1 MNIEATIIVMVYK
14 NLDQVRQT
22 LDSIK
27 KQTYSNYEV
36 IVSDDGSPNYTQEDF
51 DKITE
56 QYKNEFT
63 YFKLI
68 NNGINRGT
76 VKHFNSLIKQAKG
89 TIICPLSS
97 GDQFYNENSLQE
109 IMNAFDQEDKL
120 IYTSKRMI
128 KKENSIEY
136 YPSLYQVSLLD
147 QSNHFFEYIMKYG
160 NFVSGASTYYKKEI
174 FDKYGLFDE
183 KYKLLE
189 DYPFYVNL
197 AFNNEKIGYIDYPTI
212 QYELG
217 GISTASNRN
226 PLLDQDYVTLFKDVL
241 SQKDIH
247 LSHMTKR
254 ALNYRIDKITKKYNS
269 FLVQLLYIDV
279 VIMLC
284 LNKAG
289 IIKGE
294 MGKIMSKLK
303 KQFISNI
310 PYYVLFFILLFI
322 HIQLNVSTG
331 DDVNFAIRAKS
342 MTFTDFNIY
351 KYYNWSSRQLIESVL
366 YFISVHSHVWMLL
379 NSLVITIIAKL
390 IEAIFCNHTIK
401 MKILCC
407 IGTLIYPLIDM
418 SSAGWMATTI
428 NYYWPLGALLINL
441 YYLKK
446 ANNLIK
452 LKWYEYIISSIALL
466 FAANQEQGF
475 AILLGT
481 YFFYIINKIL
491 IYCRNISSNIRNT
504 LYK

>member
-14 NLDQVRQT
+14 NIDQVRQT

-128 KKENSIEY
+128 KKENNIEY
-136 YPSLYQVSLLD
+136 YPSLYQVYLLD

-160 NFVSGASTYYKKEI
+160 NFVSGASTYYKKDI
-174 FDKYGLFDE
+174 FDKYGFFDE
-183 KYKLLE
+183 KYRLLE
-189 DYPFYVNL
+189 DYPFYAKL
-197 AFNNEKIGYIDYPTI
+197 ALNNEKIGYLDYPTI

-247 LSHMTKR
+247 LSYTAKR
-254 ALNYRIDKITKKYNS
+254 ALKYRIDKITKKYNS
-269 FLVQLLYIDV
+269 FVIQLLYIDV
-279 VIMLC
+279 VIMLG
-284 LNKAG
+284 LNKIG
-289 IIKGE
+289 IIKG
-294 MGKIMSKLK
+294 
-303 KQFISNI
+303 
-310 PYYVLFFILLFI
+310 
-322 HIQLNVSTG
+322 
-331 DDVNFAIRAKS
+331 
-342 MTFTDFNIY
+342 
-351 KYYNWSSRQLIESVL
+351 
-366 YFISVHSHVWMLL
+366 
-379 NSLVITIIAKL
+379 
-390 IEAIFCNHTIK
+390 
-401 MKILCC
+401 
-407 IGTLIYPLIDM
+407 
-418 SSAGWMATTI
+418 
-428 NYYWPLGALLINL
+428 
-441 YYLKK
+441 
-446 ANNLIK
+446 
-452 LKWYEYIISSIALL
+452 
-466 FAANQEQGF
+466 
-475 AILLGT
+475 
-481 YFFYIINKIL
+481 
-491 IYCRNISSNIRNT
+491 
-504 LYK
+504 

>member
-14 NLDQVRQT
+14 NLNQVIQT

-76 VKHFNSLIKQAKG
+76 VKHFNSLIRQAKG

-247 LSHMTKR
+247 LSHMIKR

-289 IIKGE
+289 IIKE
-294 MGKIMSKLK
+294 
-303 KQFISNI
+303 
-310 PYYVLFFILLFI
+310 
-322 HIQLNVSTG
+322 
-331 DDVNFAIRAKS
+331 
-342 MTFTDFNIY
+342 
-351 KYYNWSSRQLIESVL
+351 
-366 YFISVHSHVWMLL
+366 
-379 NSLVITIIAKL
+379 
-390 IEAIFCNHTIK
+390 
-401 MKILCC
+401 
-407 IGTLIYPLIDM
+407 
-418 SSAGWMATTI
+418 
-428 NYYWPLGALLINL
+428 
-441 YYLKK
+441 
-446 ANNLIK
+446 
-452 LKWYEYIISSIALL
+452 
-466 FAANQEQGF
+466 
-475 AILLGT
+475 
-481 YFFYIINKIL
+481 
-491 IYCRNISSNIRNT
+491 
-504 LYK
+504 

>member
-14 NLDQVRQT
+14 NLNQVIQT

-36 IVSDDGSPNYTQEDF
+36 IVSDDGSPNYTQEEF

-109 IMNAFDQEDKL
+109 IMNVFDQEDKL

-160 NFVSGASTYYKKEI
+160 NFVSGASTYYKKDI
-174 FDKYGLFDE
+174 FDKYGFFDE
-183 KYKLLE
+183 KYRLLE
-189 DYPFYVNL
+189 DYPFYAKL
-197 AFNNEKIGYIDYPTI
+197 ALNNEKIGYLDYPTI

-247 LSHMTKR
+247 LSYTAKR
-254 ALNYRIDKITKKYNS
+254 ALKYRIDKITKKYNS
-269 FLVQLLYIDV
+269 FVIQLLYIDV
-279 VIMLC
+279 VIMLG
-284 LNKAG
+284 LNKIG
-289 IIKGE
+289 IIKG
-294 MGKIMSKLK
+294 
-303 KQFISNI
+303 
-310 PYYVLFFILLFI
+310 
-322 HIQLNVSTG
+322 
-331 DDVNFAIRAKS
+331 
-342 MTFTDFNIY
+342 
-351 KYYNWSSRQLIESVL
+351 
-366 YFISVHSHVWMLL
+366 
-379 NSLVITIIAKL
+379 
-390 IEAIFCNHTIK
+390 
-401 MKILCC
+401 
-407 IGTLIYPLIDM
+407 
-418 SSAGWMATTI
+418 
-428 NYYWPLGALLINL
+428 
-441 YYLKK
+441 
-446 ANNLIK
+446 
-452 LKWYEYIISSIALL
+452 
-466 FAANQEQGF
+466 
-475 AILLGT
+475 
-481 YFFYIINKIL
+481 
-491 IYCRNISSNIRNT
+491 
-504 LYK
+504 

>member
-14 NLDQVRQT
+14 NLNQVIQT

-109 IMNAFDQEDKL
+109 IMNVFDQEDKL

-160 NFVSGASTYYKKEI
+160 NFVSGASTYYKKDI
-174 FDKYGLFDE
+174 FDKYGFFDE
-183 KYKLLE
+183 KYRLLE
-189 DYPFYVNL
+189 DYPFYAKL
-197 AFNNEKIGYIDYPTI
+197 ALNNEKIGYLDYPTI

-247 LSHMTKR
+247 LSYTAKR
-254 ALNYRIDKITKKYNS
+254 ALKYRIDKITKKYNS
-269 FLVQLLYIDV
+269 FVIQLLYIDV
-279 VIMLC
+279 VIMLG
-284 LNKAG
+284 LNKIG
-289 IIKGE
+289 IIKG
-294 MGKIMSKLK
+294 
-303 KQFISNI
+303 
-310 PYYVLFFILLFI
+310 
-322 HIQLNVSTG
+322 
-331 DDVNFAIRAKS
+331 
-342 MTFTDFNIY
+342 
-351 KYYNWSSRQLIESVL
+351 
-366 YFISVHSHVWMLL
+366 
-379 NSLVITIIAKL
+379 
-390 IEAIFCNHTIK
+390 
-401 MKILCC
+401 
-407 IGTLIYPLIDM
+407 
-418 SSAGWMATTI
+418 
-428 NYYWPLGALLINL
+428 
-441 YYLKK
+441 
-446 ANNLIK
+446 
-452 LKWYEYIISSIALL
+452 
-466 FAANQEQGF
+466 
-475 AILLGT
+475 
-481 YFFYIINKIL
+481 
-491 IYCRNISSNIRNT
+491 
-504 LYK
+504 

>member
-160 NFVSGASTYYKKEI
+160 NFVSGASTYYKKDI
-174 FDKYGLFDE
+174 FDKYGFFDE
-183 KYKLLE
+183 KYRLVE
-189 DYPFYVNL
+189 DYPFYAKL
-197 AFNNEKIGYIDYPTI
+197 ALNNEKIGYLDYPTI

-247 LSHMTKR
+247 LSYTAKR
-254 ALNYRIDKITKKYNS
+254 ALKYRIDKITKKYNS
-269 FLVQLLYIDV
+269 FVIQLLYIDV
-279 VIMLC
+279 VIMLG
-284 LNKAG
+284 LNKIG
-289 IIKGE
+289 IIKG
-294 MGKIMSKLK
+294 
-303 KQFISNI
+303 
-310 PYYVLFFILLFI
+310 
-322 HIQLNVSTG
+322 
-331 DDVNFAIRAKS
+331 
-342 MTFTDFNIY
+342 
-351 KYYNWSSRQLIESVL
+351 
-366 YFISVHSHVWMLL
+366 
-379 NSLVITIIAKL
+379 
-390 IEAIFCNHTIK
+390 
-401 MKILCC
+401 
-407 IGTLIYPLIDM
+407 
-418 SSAGWMATTI
+418 
-428 NYYWPLGALLINL
+428 
-441 YYLKK
+441 
-446 ANNLIK
+446 
-452 LKWYEYIISSIALL
+452 
-466 FAANQEQGF
+466 
-475 AILLGT
+475 
-481 YFFYIINKIL
+481 
-491 IYCRNISSNIRNT
+491 
-504 LYK
+504 

>member
-14 NLDQVRQT
+14 NLNQVIQT

-109 IMNAFDQEDKL
+109 IMTAFDQEDEL

-160 NFVSGASTYYKKEI
+160 NFVSGASTYYKKDI
-174 FDKYGLFDE
+174 FDKYGFFDE
-183 KYKLLE
+183 KYRLLE
-189 DYPFYVNL
+189 DYPFYAKL
-197 AFNNEKIGYIDYPTI
+197 ALNNEKIGYLDYPTI

-247 LSHMTKR
+247 LSYTAKR
-254 ALNYRIDKITKKYNS
+254 ALKYRIDKITKKYNS
-269 FLVQLLYIDV
+269 FVIQLLYIDV
-279 VIMLC
+279 VIMLG
-284 LNKAG
+284 LNKIG
-289 IIKGE
+289 IIKG
-294 MGKIMSKLK
+294 
-303 KQFISNI
+303 
-310 PYYVLFFILLFI
+310 
-322 HIQLNVSTG
+322 
-331 DDVNFAIRAKS
+331 
-342 MTFTDFNIY
+342 
-351 KYYNWSSRQLIESVL
+351 
-366 YFISVHSHVWMLL
+366 
-379 NSLVITIIAKL
+379 
-390 IEAIFCNHTIK
+390 
-401 MKILCC
+401 
-407 IGTLIYPLIDM
+407 
-418 SSAGWMATTI
+418 
-428 NYYWPLGALLINL
+428 
-441 YYLKK
+441 
-446 ANNLIK
+446 
-452 LKWYEYIISSIALL
+452 
-466 FAANQEQGF
+466 
-475 AILLGT
+475 
-481 YFFYIINKIL
+481 
-491 IYCRNISSNIRNT
+491 
-504 LYK
+504 

>member
-14 NLDQVRQT
+14 NLNQVIQT

-109 IMNAFDQEDKL
+109 IMNAFNQENQL

-160 NFVSGASTYYKKEI
+160 NFVSGASTYYKKDI
-174 FDKYGLFDE
+174 FDKYGFFDE
-183 KYKLLE
+183 KYRLLE
-189 DYPFYVNL
+189 DYPFYAKL
-197 AFNNEKIGYIDYPTI
+197 ALNNEKIGYLDYPTI

-247 LSHMTKR
+247 LSYTAKR
-254 ALNYRIDKITKKYNS
+254 ALKYRIDKITKKYNS
-269 FLVQLLYIDV
+269 FVIQLLYIDV
-279 VIMLC
+279 VIMLG
-284 LNKAG
+284 LNKIG
-289 IIKGE
+289 IIKG
-294 MGKIMSKLK
+294 
-303 KQFISNI
+303 
-310 PYYVLFFILLFI
+310 
-322 HIQLNVSTG
+322 
-331 DDVNFAIRAKS
+331 
-342 MTFTDFNIY
+342 
-351 KYYNWSSRQLIESVL
+351 
-366 YFISVHSHVWMLL
+366 
-379 NSLVITIIAKL
+379 
-390 IEAIFCNHTIK
+390 
-401 MKILCC
+401 
-407 IGTLIYPLIDM
+407 
-418 SSAGWMATTI
+418 
-428 NYYWPLGALLINL
+428 
-441 YYLKK
+441 
-446 ANNLIK
+446 
-452 LKWYEYIISSIALL
+452 
-466 FAANQEQGF
+466 
-475 AILLGT
+475 
-481 YFFYIINKIL
+481 
-491 IYCRNISSNIRNT
+491 
-504 LYK
+504 

>member
-14 NLDQVRQT
+14 NLNQVIQT

-76 VKHFNSLIKQAKG
+76 VKHFNSLIRQAKG

-241 SQKDIH
+241 SQKDTH
-247 LSHMTKR
+247 L
-254 ALNYRIDKITKKYNS
+254 
-269 FLVQLLYIDV
+269 
-279 VIMLC
+279 
-284 LNKAG
+284 
-289 IIKGE
+289 
-294 MGKIMSKLK
+294 
-303 KQFISNI
+303 
-310 PYYVLFFILLFI
+310 
-322 HIQLNVSTG
+322 
-331 DDVNFAIRAKS
+331 
-342 MTFTDFNIY
+342 
-351 KYYNWSSRQLIESVL
+351 
-366 YFISVHSHVWMLL
+366 
-379 NSLVITIIAKL
+379 
-390 IEAIFCNHTIK
+390 
-401 MKILCC
+401 
-407 IGTLIYPLIDM
+407 
-418 SSAGWMATTI
+418 
-428 NYYWPLGALLINL
+428 
-441 YYLKK
+441 
-446 ANNLIK
+446 
-452 LKWYEYIISSIALL
+452 
-466 FAANQEQGF
+466 
-475 AILLGT
+475 
-481 YFFYIINKIL
+481 
-491 IYCRNISSNIRNT
+491 
-504 LYK
+504 

>member
-128 KKENSIEY
+128 KKENNIEY

-160 NFVSGASTYYKKEI
+160 NFVSGASTYYKKDI
-174 FDKYGLFDE
+174 FDKYCFFDA
-183 KYKLLE
+183 KYRLLE
-189 DYPFYVNL
+189 DYPFYAKL
-197 AFNNEKIGYIDYPTI
+197 ALNNEKIGYLDYPTI

-247 LSHMTKR
+247 LSYTAKR
-254 ALNYRIDKITKKYNS
+254 ALKYRIDKITKKYNS
-269 FLVQLLYIDV
+269 FVIQLLYIDV
-279 VIMLC
+279 VIMLG
-284 LNKAG
+284 LNKIG
-289 IIKGE
+289 IIKG
-294 MGKIMSKLK
+294 
-303 KQFISNI
+303 
-310 PYYVLFFILLFI
+310 
-322 HIQLNVSTG
+322 
-331 DDVNFAIRAKS
+331 
-342 MTFTDFNIY
+342 
-351 KYYNWSSRQLIESVL
+351 
-366 YFISVHSHVWMLL
+366 
-379 NSLVITIIAKL
+379 
-390 IEAIFCNHTIK
+390 
-401 MKILCC
+401 
-407 IGTLIYPLIDM
+407 
-418 SSAGWMATTI
+418 
-428 NYYWPLGALLINL
+428 
-441 YYLKK
+441 
-446 ANNLIK
+446 
-452 LKWYEYIISSIALL
+452 
-466 FAANQEQGF
+466 
-475 AILLGT
+475 
-481 YFFYIINKIL
+481 
-491 IYCRNISSNIRNT
+491 
-504 LYK
+504 

>member
-14 NLDQVRQT
+14 NLNQVIQT

-76 VKHFNSLIKQAKG
+76 VKHFNSLISQAKG

-189 DYPFYVNL
+189 DYPFYANL

-254 ALNYRIDKITKKYNS
+254 ALNYRIDKITKKYNT

-289 IIKGE
+289 IIKG
-294 MGKIMSKLK
+294 
-303 KQFISNI
+303 
-310 PYYVLFFILLFI
+310 
-322 HIQLNVSTG
+322 
-331 DDVNFAIRAKS
+331 
-342 MTFTDFNIY
+342 
-351 KYYNWSSRQLIESVL
+351 
-366 YFISVHSHVWMLL
+366 
-379 NSLVITIIAKL
+379 
-390 IEAIFCNHTIK
+390 
-401 MKILCC
+401 
-407 IGTLIYPLIDM
+407 
-418 SSAGWMATTI
+418 
-428 NYYWPLGALLINL
+428 
-441 YYLKK
+441 
-446 ANNLIK
+446 
-452 LKWYEYIISSIALL
+452 
-466 FAANQEQGF
+466 
-475 AILLGT
+475 
-481 YFFYIINKIL
+481 
-491 IYCRNISSNIRNT
+491 
-504 LYK
+504 

>member
-14 NLDQVRQT
+14 NLNQVIQT

-109 IMNAFDQEDKL
+109 IMNAFDQEDEL

-160 NFVSGASTYYKKEI
+160 NFVSGASTYYKKDI
-174 FDKYGLFDE
+174 FDKYGFFDE
-183 KYKLLE
+183 KYRLLE
-189 DYPFYVNL
+189 DYPFYAKL
-197 AFNNEKIGYIDYPTI
+197 ALNNEKIGYLDYPTI

-247 LSHMTKR
+247 LSYTAKR
-254 ALNYRIDKITKKYNS
+254 ALKYRIDKITKKYNS
-269 FLVQLLYIDV
+269 FVIQLLYIDV
-279 VIMLC
+279 VIMLG
-284 LNKAG
+284 LNKIG
-289 IIKGE
+289 IIKG
-294 MGKIMSKLK
+294 
-303 KQFISNI
+303 
-310 PYYVLFFILLFI
+310 
-322 HIQLNVSTG
+322 
-331 DDVNFAIRAKS
+331 
-342 MTFTDFNIY
+342 
-351 KYYNWSSRQLIESVL
+351 
-366 YFISVHSHVWMLL
+366 
-379 NSLVITIIAKL
+379 
-390 IEAIFCNHTIK
+390 
-401 MKILCC
+401 
-407 IGTLIYPLIDM
+407 
-418 SSAGWMATTI
+418 
-428 NYYWPLGALLINL
+428 
-441 YYLKK
+441 
-446 ANNLIK
+446 
-452 LKWYEYIISSIALL
+452 
-466 FAANQEQGF
+466 
-475 AILLGT
+475 
-481 YFFYIINKIL
+481 
-491 IYCRNISSNIRNT
+491 
-504 LYK
+504 

>member
-14 NLDQVRQT
+14 NLNQVIQT

-109 IMNAFDQEDKL
+109 IMNVFDQENKL

-160 NFVSGASTYYKKEI
+160 NFVSGASTYYKKDI
-174 FDKYGLFDE
+174 FDKYGFFDE
-183 KYKLLE
+183 KYRLLE
-189 DYPFYVNL
+189 DYPFYAKL
-197 AFNNEKIGYIDYPTI
+197 ALNNEKIGYLDYPTI

-247 LSHMTKR
+247 LSYTAKR
-254 ALNYRIDKITKKYNS
+254 ALKYRIDKITKKYNS
-269 FLVQLLYIDV
+269 FVIQLLYIDV
-279 VIMLC
+279 VIMLG
-284 LNKAG
+284 LNKIG
-289 IIKGE
+289 IIKG
-294 MGKIMSKLK
+294 
-303 KQFISNI
+303 
-310 PYYVLFFILLFI
+310 
-322 HIQLNVSTG
+322 
-331 DDVNFAIRAKS
+331 
-342 MTFTDFNIY
+342 
-351 KYYNWSSRQLIESVL
+351 
-366 YFISVHSHVWMLL
+366 
-379 NSLVITIIAKL
+379 
-390 IEAIFCNHTIK
+390 
-401 MKILCC
+401 
-407 IGTLIYPLIDM
+407 
-418 SSAGWMATTI
+418 
-428 NYYWPLGALLINL
+428 
-441 YYLKK
+441 
-446 ANNLIK
+446 
-452 LKWYEYIISSIALL
+452 
-466 FAANQEQGF
+466 
-475 AILLGT
+475 
-481 YFFYIINKIL
+481 
-491 IYCRNISSNIRNT
+491 
-504 LYK
+504 